1 MCDHVYT
8 EREYVTPLFENPL
21 TVLSICAETFYHE
34 AIKRFP
40 TGNYGEWLA
49 DWFEG
54 TASVCYFTAQDL
66 MHIICIAVVL
76 SIVRYILNITVFKKI
91 PLWLKMGP
99 DSASKFP
106 ESCSS
111 TIIYSVS
118 WFWALFIVL
127 TNPKNIFLDLS
138 THWRTWI
145 PGATIE
151 LSIYWLYMYQMG
163 TYIHFVLTLL
173 VFNVKRKDFTVL
185 FIHHIVTLC
194 LLVWSFAVRFYYVG
208 FILVFLLDIG
218 DVLLELSKTLVYLSD
233 LNGKKVQLPQQMANV
248 MFLIFTVQ
256 WILCRLYW
264 FPMKVLQSSGHVSM
278 VMCPT
283 GWFYI
288 PFNIL
293 LFVIYLMQ
301 IYWFYFI
308 VKLLVKVLI
317 IGEDVE
323 DNREYK
329 NEESKRKKDR

>member
-138 THWRTWI
+138 THWRSEC
-145 PGATIE
+145 ACS
-151 LSIYWLYMYQMG
+151 LSSCTAVHVGIVYSAL
-163 TYIHFVLTLL
+163 LT
-173 VFNVKRKDFTVL
+173 FN
-185 FIHHIVTLC
+185 HI
-194 LLVWSFAVRFYYVG
+194 
-208 FILVFLLDIG
+208 
-218 DVLLELSKTLVYLSD
+218 
-233 LNGKKVQLPQQMANV
+233 LNGAPSFMG
-248 MFLIFTVQ
+248 
-256 WILCRLYW
+256 
-264 FPMKVLQSSGHVSM
+264 P
-278 VMCPT
+278 
-283 GWFYI
+283 
-288 PFNIL
+288 
-293 LFVIYLMQ
+293 
-301 IYWFYFI
+301 
-308 VKLLVKVLI
+308 
-317 IGEDVE
+317 
-323 DNREYK
+323 
-329 NEESKRKKDR
+329 